1 MTIDLS
7 TIPLVALSIESTQ
20 VVSSLLNSPK
30 VIPCENK
37 LPR

>member
-7 TIPLVALSIESTQ
+7 TIPLVALSIESIQ

-30 VIPCENK
+30 IIPCENN